1 MEDKNPISPHIQI
14 YNWHIS
20 SLVSISHRIT
30 GIINFFAI
38 TIIGIWIASLLLG
51 EGYYEHTSSFLSSFF
66 NLTGPGATPN
76 KPSTTAQALRVAG
89 KDRGSRDGP
98 HLMRSISCPETPQF
112 CRCDRRLR
120 IAAECC
126 CCCMPAQP

>member
-38 TIIGIWIASLLLG
+38 TLIGLWIASLLLG
-51 EGYYEHTSSFLSSFF
+51 EGYYEHTSSFLSSFLGKF
-66 NLTGPGATPN
+66 ICIGIIWSFTF
-76 KPSTTAQALRVAG
+76 QALSEIRHLVMDLG
-89 KDRGSRDGP
+89 YGFEPKTTKISGLIVLIGSFP
-98 HLMRSISCPETPQF
+98 ISVSIYAIG
-112 CRCDRRLR
+112 RL
-120 IAAECC
+120 II
-126 CCCMPAQP
+126 